1 MEQKWSIPQILAF
14 RARMPSLFFIYESV
28 FFFFLCWWFEDEIVS
43 VVSFGT
49 RSETSIVTPI
59 YLSTDKQTNEE
70 NNTKR
75 ERITTGSLHGNRSSK
90 TRIVALWLFL
100 LIDLSHFLSQ
110 GSIIAVVVVIQPRSN
125 FSPGLAGSGTRHK
138 ITHANTSKGHLNAP
152 FIIISAERERNK
164 LHFWNFDWRL
174 YGSRYEAITTK
185 TGPFVW
191 STISCFFASL
201 DSFSSVAL
209 SLDHCYPFD
218 SRHLVSFVISGHYC
232 FRKTSLYDIAYAPAR
247 VDLIGPNKQTT
258 NFTDFSVTRNTT
270 RERKR

>member
-1 MEQKWSIPQILAF
+1 MIWGRNCFGCILWNEIRNINSYTHLSIH
-14 RARMPSLFFIYESV
+14 R
-28 FFFFLCWWFEDEIVS
+28 
-43 VVSFGT
+43 
-49 RSETSIVTPI
+49 
-59 YLSTDKQTNEE
+59 QTNERRKQHKEGE
-70 NNTKR
+70 NHHRFITWQSIIENTHC
-75 ERITTGSLHGNRSSK
+75 GSL
-90 TRIVALWLFL
+90 
-100 LIDLSHFLSQ
+100 
-110 GSIIAVVVVIQPRSN
+110 
-125 FSPGLAGSGTRHK
+125 
-138 ITHANTSKGHLNAP
+138 
-152 FIIISAERERNK
+152 IISLDWLEPFFVTRFYYCGGRSHTTKIKLFSRAGWFRHEAQNHSRKHVKRTLECAIYHYHCAERERNK